1 MNINFSLFTTEIA
14 TALLGLVILAVGL
27 FLSKEKRHRLGYVI
41 AVGLAVIL
49 VYSFGSYGQNTSVM
63 DGMFIVDDFAVFFK
77 QLFLIAAVLVILT
90 STVYVKKMGG
100 NYEFYVI
107 TLVAALGMMV
117 LVSAGDLLTLY
128 VALETMTISFYI
140 LAGYKTDLKSSEAGV
155 KYLILGAV
163 SSGILLYG
171 LSLVYGMT
179 GTFVIRD
186 IAESIKQMDGLSPA
200 ILVGIIFLLSGLG
213 FKVSLVPFHM
223 WSPDVYEGAP
233 TPVTTFL
240 ATGSKAAS
248 FAALARILI
257 EALPSYSG
265 QWTYILA
272 IMAAMTM
279 VIGNIAAIPQTNI
292 KRMLAY
298 SSIAQAGYI
307 ITGIIA
313 MSSAGIKAVAFYSMV
328 YVFATIG
335 AFAVVITFS
344 QNTGSE
350 EIKDYAGLAQRSPF
364 MAAVLTVCLLSM
376 AGIPPLAGFVG
387 KLYLFSSIVNQGYL
401 WLVILGLV
409 MSMVS
414 VYYYLL
420 VVKAM
425 YMNDPISS
433 TPIKVPVGTNVTLL
447 LILVLTLVLGI
458 YAEPLS
464 VLANMAGNAMFP
476 F

>member
-1 MNINFSLFTTEIA
+1 MNINFSLFTIEIA
-14 TALLGLVILAVGL
+14 TALLGLVVLAIGL
-27 FLSKEKRHRLGYVI
+27 FLTKEKRHMLGYVI
-41 AVGLAVIL
+41 AVGLAAIL
-49 VYSFGSYGQNTSVM
+49 VYSFGSYGHNTSVM

-77 QLFLIAAVLVILT
+77 QLFLVAAVLVILT
-90 STVYVKKMGG
+90 STVYVRKMGG

-257 EALPSYSG
+257 EALPGYSE

-279 VIGNIAAIPQTNI
+279 IIGNIAAIPQTNI

-328 YVFATIG
+328 YVLATIG

-425 YMNDPISS
+425 YMNDPVSG

-447 LILVLTLVLGI
+447 LILVLTLVLGV

-464 VLANMAGNAMFP
+464 VLANMAGNAIFP

>member
-1 MNINFSLFTTEIA
+1 MNIDYSLFTIEIA
-14 TALLGLVILAVGL
+14 TALLGLVILALGL
-27 FLSKEKRHRLGYVI
+27 FMAKDKRHVLGYVI
-41 AVGLAVIL
+41 ALGLVVIL
-49 VYSFGSYGQNTSVM
+49 VYSFFCYGLNTSLL
-63 DGMFIVDDFAVFFK
+63 DGMFIVDDFSIFFK
-77 QLFLIAAVLVILT
+77 QLFLIAAILVILT
-90 STVYVKKMGG
+90 STVYVRKMGG

-140 LAGYKTDLKSSEAGV
+140 LAGYKTDLKSSEAGI
-155 KYLILGAV
+155 KYLVLGAV

-171 LSLVYGMT
+171 ISLVFGMT

-186 IAESIKQMDGLSPA
+186 IAASVQQMDGLSPA
-200 ILVGIIFLLSGLG
+200 ILVGIIFLLAGLG
-213 FKVSLVPFHM
+213 FKISLVPFHM

-257 EALPSYSG
+257 EALPGYSA
-265 QWTYILA
+265 QWTFILA
-272 IMAAMTM
+272 ILAAMTM

-307 ITGIIA
+307 ITGVIA
-313 MSSAGIKAVAFYSMV
+313 VSSAGIKAVAFYSMV
-328 YVFATIG
+328 YVLATIG

-344 QNTGSE
+344 QNTDSD
-350 EIKDYAGLAQRSPF
+350 EIKDYGGLAQRSPF

-387 KLYLFSSIVNQGYL
+387 KFYLFSSIVNQGYL
-401 WLVILGLV
+401 WLVIIGLV

-414 VYYYLL
+414 AYYYLL

-425 YMNDPISS
+425 YMNDPVSDA
-433 TPIKVPVGTNVTLL
+433 PIKVPFATNAALL
-447 LILVLTLVLGI
+447 LILILTVVLGV

-464 VLANMAGNAMFP
+464 ILTNLAGNALFMF
-476 F
+476 

>member
-1 MNINFSLFTTEIA
+1 MNINVSLFTTEIA
-14 TALLGLVILAVGL
+14 TALLGLVVLAVGL
-27 FLSKEKRHRLGYVI
+27 FLTKEKRHRLGYVI
-41 AVGLAVIL
+41 AVGLAVIF

-63 DGMFIVDDFAVFFK
+63 DGMFIIDDFAVFFK
-77 QLFLIAAVLVILT
+77 QLFMVAAILVILT

-117 LVSAGDLLTLY
+117 LASAGDLLTLY

-140 LAGYKTDLKSSEAGV
+140 LAGYKTDLKSSEAGI
-155 KYLILGAV
+155 KYLVLGAV

-186 IAESIKQMDGLSPA
+186 IAESIRQMDGLSPA

-257 EALPSYSG
+257 EALPGYSE

-328 YVFATIG
+328 YVLATIG

-350 EIKDYAGLAQRSPF
+350 EIKDFGGLAQRSPF

-425 YMNDPISS
+425 YMNDPVSS

-447 LILVLTLVLGI
+447 LILVLTLVLGV

-464 VLANMAGNAMFP
+464 VLANMAGNAIFP